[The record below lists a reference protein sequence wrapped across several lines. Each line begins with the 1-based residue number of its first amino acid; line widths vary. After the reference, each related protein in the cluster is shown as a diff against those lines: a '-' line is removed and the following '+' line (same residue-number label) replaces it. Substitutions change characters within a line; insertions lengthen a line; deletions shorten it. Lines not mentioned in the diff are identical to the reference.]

1 MKRLFWIFAADKIPI
16 RMIKKIFVPLLACIA
31 LFGCNNDKDQEKA
44 LLNDVIKTHDK
55 LMTDDGAIM
64 KNKMQLKS
72 IAAKDTSAAVKDSVV
87 TYTKLL
93 GDADNSMMMWMDKF
107 NPDLTGKTHE
117 QIMTYLNAQ
126 KAEVLKLDTTIV
138 VAIAASNN
146 YITKAKAK

>member
-1 MKRLFWIFAADKIPI
+1 MT
-16 RMIKKIFVPLLACIA
+16 KKLVVPLLACIA
-31 LFGCNNDKDQEKA
+31 LFGCNNDKDKEKA

-72 IAAKDTSAAVKDSVV
+72 IAAKDTSTAVKDSVA

-93 GDADNSMMMWMDKF
+93 NDADNSMMMWMDKF
-107 NPDLTGKTHE
+107 SPDFTGKTHE
-117 QIMTYLNAQ
+117 QIMTYLNTQ
-126 KAEVLKLDTTIV
+126 KAEVIKLDTTIV
-138 VAIAASNN
+138 MAVAASNN